1 MSRAPSMRLA
11 LSVLAMLPLAMLALA
26 LPSRASAASAALSES
41 AYEVFARPKEHPD
54 DGPRTVEVDPA
65 LAGGAASPFGWHDT
79 DGVAGADH
87 TITRGNNVHAYTD
100 ADADNLPD
108 PGSAPDGGS
117 ALEFL
122 FPLDLTADPSAYR
135 PAAVT
140 NAFYWCNVLHDV
152 LYQHGFDEAAGNFQ
166 QNDYSRGGAAGDP
179 VLIEVQEGQ
188 FTNGIT
194 VSVTADGISPRLQLG
209 VFTVTTPRRDSALSS
224 YAIAYAYSR
233 AVTQRLVGGPLV
245 TTCLTAAE
253 ATGMSVGWSDWIALV
268 LTANASDGA
277 MTSRGVGTYLVG
289 QAPDGP
295 GIRAAPYSTD
305 PGVNS
310 LTYSSIE
317 TLPPPFGTGAV
328 WATVLW
334 EMYWALV
341 EKHGFDPNIY
351 EDWASGG
358 NNLALRLAL
367 DGMKLAPCNPGF
379 VDGRDALLAADQSL
393 TGGANRCEI
402 WRAFAARGLGAGA
415 SQGSPSSLTD
425 GIESFEV
432 PPECSLT
439 GIDAPADRAGEA
451 FAPRALALDG
461 NEPTVHGP
469 DAHPLHESA
478 SAGSSPLGVRFAGSP
493 RRRALRR
500 RVRRGYRVFRLAGSP
515 LRWLAAPLGRLLPAI
530 GGRRRDRH
538 AESRR
543 RGAALIEM
551 KFSRPRPRAWPDH
564 ADLQRAP
571 FPHVHGVGINS
582 LPSPEPSAKLPREID
597 LREVKWWEGAVGWRR
612 GGRSSRRSRP
622 RTGRASGF
630 CGWGCARFR
639 APSCSLCSS
648 APARRARARSTS
660 RRG

>member
-1 MSRAPSMRLA
+1 MSRVPSMRLP
-11 LSVLAMLPLAMLALA
+11 LPVLAMLPLAMLALA
-26 LPSRASAASAALSES
+26 LPARASAASAASSES

-117 ALEFL
+117 TLEFL

-166 QNDYSRGGAAGDP
+166 QNDYGRGGAAGDP

-194 VSVTADGISPRLQLG
+194 VSVQADGISPRLQLG

-268 LTANASDGA
+268 LTANASDA
-277 MTSRGVGTYLVG
+277 AVTSRGVGTYLIG
-289 QAPDGP
+289 QPPDGP

-341 EKHGFDPNIY
+341 EKHGFDPDIY
-351 EDWASGG
+351 ADWASGG

-415 SQGSPSSLTD
+415 SQGSSSSLTD

-439 GIDAPADRAGEA
+439 GIDAPADRAGGA
-451 FAPRALALDG
+451 FAPRVLALDG
-461 NEPTVHGP
+461 NEPNPFAAQTRIRFTNPRAQALRLSAYDSQGRLVDVLFDGERGAGTESFAWRARRP
-469 DAHPLHESA
+469 DGSPLHS
-478 SAGSSPLGVRFAGSP
+478 GVYF
-493 RRRALRR
+493 L
-500 RVRRGYRVFRLAGSP
+500 RLAG
-515 LRWLAAPLGRLLPAI
+515 
-530 GGRRRDRH
+530 GGRRR
-538 AESRR
+538 SRGKSSSWSR
-543 RGAALIEM
+543 AHRDEV
-551 KFSRPRPRAWPDH
+551 FSPKAWRL
-564 ADLQRAP
+564 AR
-571 FPHVHGVGINS
+571 
-582 LPSPEPSAKLPREID
+582 
-597 LREVKWWEGAVGWRR
+597 LR
-612 GGRSSRRSRP
+612 RSSAGALPPRSRSWHKLLAIP
-622 RTGRASGF
+622 GT
-630 CGWGCARFR
+630 
-639 APSCSLCSS
+639 LC
-648 APARRARARSTS
+648 
-660 RRG
+660 